1 MLVLLE
7 HCVHVKGPLLEK
19 DPFIF
24 LLPLM
29 YFLPLELGMHRV
41 DLLRICALFDIL
53 ILNAL
58 CFYPSL
64 RSLFRIM
71 MGGCCLVHKLKQ
83 LFPISAYLLI
93 DLADVLHLAD
103 QDLL

>member
-19 DPFIF
+19 NTFIF
-24 LLPLM
+24 LLSLM
-29 YFLPLELGMHRV
+29 YFLSLELGMHRV
-41 DLLRICALFDIL
+41 DFLRICALFDRI

-58 CFYPSL
+58 CFHPSL

-71 MGGCCLVHKLKQ
+71 MGSCSLVHKLKQ
-83 LFPISAYLLI
+83 LLPISAYLLI

-103 QDLL
+103 QDLF